1 MIVIFYEVKFQLYL
15 VTKLLSVCFQ
25 IAVAHLLELF
35 GKRDR
40 QKMSKLSIFFLLTLN
55 QTIRCIDHH
64 FVGLNID
71 QEDLCS

>member
-40 QKMSKLSIFFLLTLN
+40 EKMSKLSNFLLTLN